1 MGKTS
6 DGVTSSFNVF
16 KGSTLRDDV
25 RLHLEVTNITPTFGV
40 SNVKR
45 YDIIL
50 SFKRNQKNLER
61 NPS

>member
-1 MGKTS
+1 MAEKLLALKATI
-6 DGVTSSFNVF
+6 
-16 KGSTLRDDV
+16 LRANV
-25 RLHLEVTNITPTFGV
+25 RLHLEITNITPTFGV

-50 SFKRNQKNLER
+50 SFKRNRKNLER